1 MRTNILIWVIWL
13 AVLSNALGAG
23 RLGDANGDGKVDS
36 ADAKAILGAA
46 VSATVLGSGEAP
58 LADVNGDG
66 EVNVLD
72 AVQLLKDPQANA
84 GAQLSGFTAKATFR
98 NAKAEI
104 RLTFAGASAAVGG
117 SVQVRLLDLSGA
129 VLGKQELALTEAADA
144 KEGVA
149 TFALPASTALAD
161 LVQYVVQVD
170 GEIGGAPFS
179 EKASLYQMVPQLVAH
194 LFGPETVLAGSDQRF
209 RVVAEELTTGERID
223 GAQVEF
229 SLWAGQPGTQVGSFS
244 GFTDARGVVEPVI
257 TVPAGVRGDGRL
269 VVQVTSDSESRTLDK
284 QIKVQEAFVTLLTTD
299 KPLYQPGQTIH
310 VRTLTLKKPEM
321 IPASGSEMVITVAD
335 SKGNKVFRMTET
347 ISAYGVAS
355 AEFTL
360 ATELNL
366 GAYTVSAAVASS
378 ASTEKQITVKRYVLP
393 KFKVNLQTDKAYYL
407 PGAKLNGTLT
417 ANYFFGKTVNGAA
430 ASVSVSKFDVE
441 FQKVAE
447 VTGTTD
453 ASGNWSFS
461 LDLPSYFVGQPLQQ
475 GDAFVLL
482 EATVTDG
489 AGHKETITQTVP
501 VAAQDLV
508 ILAVPEGGRLVSGV
522 ENKVFVLTTYP
533 NSTPARTHCEITLGA
548 QSVALDTDDVGIGV
562 ATLTPAGS
570 SSLTMNIRARDAN
583 GHSAEK
589 AFTLAMSQSSDAL
602 LLRTDRTLYSV
613 GEEVLVDIF
622 GSATG
627 GSIFVDLL
635 KEGQTIYSRILDPE
649 GGRTSL
655 VIPLS
660 AEMSGSLCLS
670 AYRITAGSDTV
681 RDRKLIYVDPA
692 NELRLSY
699 SPDKDTYLPGEPATI
714 RVSVRGKD
722 DEPTVAA
729 VGLNIVDEAVFALQ
743 EMQPGM
749 EKVYFYLEEQLR
761 KPRYEIHGFEP
772 DTIIGQPDPVLDTR
786 RDQALGLMFATLA
799 QGQTGAFELSSRS
812 GDSQKLR
819 QTLVQMLW
827 KDLRHLVDPLSDL
840 FRSYPADQPETFLDQ
855 AIADAVRKGTLKQDD
870 SLDPW
875 GMPYRIS
882 YQQSVDQYA
891 FKSAGPDER
900 WNTGDDLLVAVAT
913 AVLRDPWMRENPWW
927 EFGPVAWMRG
937 DVLDAVTTG
946 FPPPIEDQDGNAGGG
961 GAGGD
966 SKSNGET
973 PYLRQYFPETLYS
986 NPAIITG
993 PDGTAEVNLAMADS
1007 ITSWRLTG
1015 LASSADGRMGSAT
1028 GAIRSFQEF
1037 FVDLDLPAT
1046 LTRGDEVS
1054 VPVAIYNYLTTAQ
1067 DIRLVADGGDSFELL
1082 DPAEQTVR
1090 IDANQ
1095 VAAAHFRVRA
1105 KAVGLHKLKVTAFG
1119 SARSDALVRQVE
1131 IVPDGSEVLVTH
1143 SGRLEGTVEHQI
1155 DIPNEAI
1162 AGASKIFVKIYPGL
1176 FSQVVEGLDSLL
1188 QMPFGCFEQTSSV
1201 TYPNVLAV
1209 EYMKTV
1215 GQITPEILMKAEGFI
1230 SAGYQRLLSY
1240 EVAGGG
1246 FEWFGHPPAH
1256 NVLTTYGLM
1265 EFSDMSKV
1273 WYVDPAVIRRTQDW
1287 LAQDQKPDGSWI
1299 PTEGGIAEGAIDRYQ
1314 NDVLRTTAYVVWGLT
1329 SSGYAGPAV
1338 TRGTAYVKG
1347 KLTSPD
1353 FDAETYTLA
1362 LCAHAL
1368 LSNVDDPLLAVLF
1381 EKIEARKQTQGDM
1394 VWWENEAPTI
1404 TYSRGKGADVEL
1416 TALLAQAY
1424 MRYGRDADTAAKA
1437 LNYLIHSKDPG
1448 GNFGSTQATVLALK
1462 AFCMAAGGLTQA
1474 PDATVHIVINGTE
1487 AKQITLND
1495 ENKDLLFLCDLQE
1508 QTLPGKNSVSI
1519 RFEGSGSSL
1528 YQIVGRHYLPWKDV
1542 APPAEELISIS
1553 VSFDKTELTTTDT
1566 VRCTVKV
1573 SNNRP
1578 GTAKMVVVDVG
1589 IPPGF
1594 AVLTEDLDP
1603 LVTSRFQKYQV
1614 AGRQVIFYL
1623 DELSSKS
1630 PLEWSYRLQAKFPI
1644 RALTPESVAYE
1655 YYNPE
1660 VRAVSAPQELSVV
1673 E

>member
-1 MRTNILIWVIWL
+1 MRTNILIWVTWL
-13 AVLSNALGAG
+13 AVVSNGLAAG
-23 RLGDANGDGKVDS
+23 RVGDANGDGKVDT
-36 ADAKAILGAA
+36 ADAKTILGAA
-46 VSATVLGSGEAP
+46 VSATVLGSAEAP

-72 AVQLLKDPQANA
+72 AVLLLQDPQANA
-84 GAQLSGFTAKATFR
+84 GGQLSGFSAKATFR
-98 NAKAEI
+98 NSRAEI
-104 RLTFAGASAAVGG
+104 VLRFEGAAAAVGP
-117 SVQVRLLDLSGA
+117 SVAVRLADLSGA
-129 VLGKQELALTEAADA
+129 ELGKKELVLTEAAGA

-149 TFALPASTALAD
+149 TFTLPASTALAD

-170 GEIGGAPFS
+170 GEIGGLLFS

-209 RVVAEELTTGERID
+209 RVVAEEMTTGERVG
-223 GAQVEF
+223 GAQVAL
-229 SLWAGQPGTQVGSFS
+229 SLWVGQPGTQVGSFS
-244 GFTDARGVVEPVI
+244 GVTDGRGVVDPVI

-269 VVQVTSDSESRTLDK
+269 VVQVRSDSESRTLDK
-284 QIKVQEAFVTLLTTD
+284 QVKVQEASVTLLTTD

-321 IPASGSEMVITVAD
+321 LPASGSEMVITVAD
-335 SKGNKVFRMTET
+335 SKGNKVFRKTET
-347 ISAYGVAS
+347 ISTYGVAS

-366 GAYTVSAAVASS
+366 GAYTVTAAVAGS
-378 ASTEKQITVKRYVLP
+378 STEKQITVKRYVLP
-393 KFKVNLQTDKAYYL
+393 KFKVTLETDKAYYR
-407 PGAKLNGTLT
+407 PGARLNGTLG
-417 ANYFFGKTVNGAA
+417 ANYFFGKAVNGAA
-430 ASVSVSKFDVE
+430 ASVSLSKFDVE
-441 FQKVAE
+441 FQQVAKA
-447 VTGTTD
+447 TGTTD

-475 GDAFVLL
+475 GEAFVLL

-489 AGHKETITQTVP
+489 AGHEETITQTVP

-533 NSTPARTHCEITLGA
+533 NTTPARTHCDITLGG
-548 QSVALDTDDVGIGV
+548 QTVALETDDVGIGV

-570 SSLTMNIRARDAN
+570 SSLTLNIQARDAN
-583 GHSAEK
+583 GHTGEK

-670 AYRITAGSDTV
+670 AYRITPGSDTV

-699 SPDKDTYLPGEPATI
+699 SPDKDTYLPGEPASI

-722 DEPTVAA
+722 DQPTVAA

-772 DTIIGQPDPVLDTR
+772 DTIIGAPDPVLDTR

-799 QGQTGAFELSSRS
+799 QEQAGAFELSSRS
-812 GDSQKLR
+812 GDGQKLQ
-819 QTLVQMLW
+819 QTLVNMLW
-827 KDLRHLVDPLSDL
+827 KDLRHLVDPLADL
-840 FRSYPADQPETFLDQ
+840 FRSYPTDQPETFLDQ
-855 AIADAVRKGTLKQDD
+855 AIGDATRKGTLKPDD

-882 YQQSVDQYA
+882 YQQAVDQYA

-900 WNTGDDLLVAVAT
+900 WNTSDDLSVAVAT
-913 AVLRDPWMRENPWW
+913 AVVHDPWMRENPWW
-927 EFGPVAWMRG
+927 EFGPVAWARG
-937 DVLDAVTTG
+937 EFLDAVTTG

-961 GAGGD
+961 GVRND
-966 SKSNGET
+966 TKSNSDA

-993 PDGTAEVNLAMADS
+993 PDGIAEVNLGMADS

-1028 GAIRSFQEF
+1028 GALRSFQEF

-1054 VPVAIYNYLTTAQ
+1054 VPVAIYNYLATAQ
-1067 DIRLVADGGDSFELL
+1067 DIRLVADGGESFELL

-1095 VAAAHFRVRA
+1095 VAAAHVRVRA
-1105 KAVGLHKLKVTAFG
+1105 KAVGLHKLQVTAFG

-1143 SGRLEGTVEHQI
+1143 SGRLDGTVEHQVE
-1155 DIPNEAI
+1155 IPAEAI
-1162 AGASKIFVKIYPGL
+1162 AGASKIFVKVYPGL

-1215 GQITPEILMKAEGFI
+1215 GQITPEVLMKAEGFI

-1287 LAQDQKPDGSWI
+1287 LVQDQEPDGSWI

-1314 NDVLRTTAYVVWGLT
+1314 NDILRTTAYVVWGLT

-1338 TRGTAYVKG
+1338 TSGTAYMKG
-1347 KLTSPD
+1347 KLTSSG

-1368 LSNVDDPLLAVLF
+1368 LSNVDDPLLPGLF

-1394 VWWENEAPTI
+1394 VWWENEAPTM

-1416 TALLAQAY
+1416 TALLTQAY
-1424 MRYGRDADTAAKA
+1424 MRYGRDAATAAKA

-1448 GNFGSTQATVLALK
+1448 GNFGSTQATVLALR

-1474 PDATVHIVINGTE
+1474 PDATVHITINGTE
-1487 AKQITLND
+1487 AKQITLN
-1495 ENKDLLFLCDLQE
+1495 ESNKDLLFLCDLQE
-1508 QTLPGKNSVSI
+1508 QTQPGKNSVSL
-1519 RFEGSGSSL
+1519 RFEGTGSSL
-1528 YQIVGRHYLPWKDV
+1528 YQVVGRYYLPWKDV
-1542 APPAEELISIS
+1542 APPAEEPISIS
-1553 VSFDKTELTTTDT
+1553 VDFDKTELTTQDT
-1566 VRCTVKV
+1566 VRCTVNV
-1573 SNNRP
+1573 ANNQP

-1594 AVLTEDLDP
+1594 TVLTEDLEP
-1603 LVTSRFQKYQV
+1603 LVQSRFQKYQV

-1623 DELSSKS
+1623 DELPSKS

-1660 VRAVSAPQELSVV
+1660 IRAVSAPQELSVV